1 MQCMPLSKTEFILC
15 QFRFF
20 TNFNMLTRQVAEV
33 HGCNG
38 TFGNGDA
45 HDEYMMDWVGTHKV
59 GVTMMTVIIINSP
72 STIPENKV
80 IATAVVTVLAGWVF
94 TSGIGVIIIII
105 IFIIIIIIIVIMIIC
120 CSVLSS

>member
-1 MQCMPLSKTEFILC
+1 MPLSKTEFILC

-45 HDEYMMDWVGTHKV
+45 HDYMMDWVGTHKV
-59 GVTMMTVIIINSP
+59 SVTMTVIIINSP
-72 STIPENKV
+72 STISENKV
-80 IATAVVTVLAGWVF
+80 IATAVVTVLAC
-94 TSGIGVIIIII
+94 GVLTPEVIETQPF
-105 IFIIIIIIIVIMIIC
+105 FIKV
-120 CSVLSS
+120 SSPSP

>member
-1 MQCMPLSKTEFILC
+1 MPLSKTEFILC

-33 HGCNG
+33 HGCND
-38 TFGNGDA
+38 TFGNGAA
-45 HDEYMMDWVGTHKV
+45 HDEYMMNWVGTHKV
-59 GVTMMTVIIINSP
+59 SVTMTVIIINSP
-72 STIPENKV
+72 STISENKV

-105 IFIIIIIIIVIMIIC
+105 IFIIIIMIIVIMIIC

>member
-1 MQCMPLSKTEFILC
+1 MPLSKTEFILC

-45 HDEYMMDWVGTHKV
+45 HEYMMNWVGTHKV
-59 GVTMMTVIIINSP
+59 SVTMTVIIINPP

-94 TSGIGVIIIII
+94 TSGIGDIIIII
-105 IFIIIIIIIVIMIIC
+105 IFIIIIIIIVIIFIF